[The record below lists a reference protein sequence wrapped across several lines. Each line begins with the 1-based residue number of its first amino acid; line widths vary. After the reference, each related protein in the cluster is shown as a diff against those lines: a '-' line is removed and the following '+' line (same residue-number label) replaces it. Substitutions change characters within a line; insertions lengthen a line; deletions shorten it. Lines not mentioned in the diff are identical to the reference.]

1 MSKCFIT
8 GVEMNISNAYILD
21 ISAAHRAMRNM
32 RQRMATLERLTQQ
45 LSPHDDAEVYD
56 VRQNKHVTR
65 KFRRLVSAQ
74 VAAALSAA
82 CPEETMFL
90 SWDEWT
96 ARNRKIMAKYRKAPK
111 PDKATKPATLDSAAN
126 EPCDSGVEQKEKY
139 HATCA

>member
-8 GVEMNISNAYILD
+8 GVEMNIFDSYVLD
-21 ISAAHRAMRNM
+21 ISAARRGLRNM
-32 RQRMATLERLTQQ
+32 RERMATLERLIEQ
-45 LSPHDDAEVYD
+45 LSPHDDAVIYD
-56 VRQNKHVTR
+56 LRKHKYVTK

-90 SWDEWT
+90 SWDNWT
-96 ARNRKIMAKYRKAPK
+96 TRNRKLMAKYRKAPK
-111 PDKATKPATLDSAAN
+111 VDTPAKPVTVNTSEN
-126 EPCDSGVEQKEKY
+126 KHGDSGVEQKEEC